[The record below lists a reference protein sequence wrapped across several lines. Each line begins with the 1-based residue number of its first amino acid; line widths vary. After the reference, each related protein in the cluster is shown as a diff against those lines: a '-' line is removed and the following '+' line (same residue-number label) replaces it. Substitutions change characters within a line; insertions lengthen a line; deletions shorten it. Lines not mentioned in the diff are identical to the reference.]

1 MAGGKAKRC
10 DHCGGQV
17 GGSSKSPT
25 ESPQEGSSAPGCTPQ
40 GDGSPRLRGSSYAT
54 AEESIA
60 ARQTAGRSDPD
71 THRVGRGGRAG
82 HREPRRCDLT
92 QPPEGTGCAADCS
105 VDAPQTRCDERE
117 PGAVG
122 SVQQALCGTP
132 RTGGPQK
139 QKVGLA
145 GVERVITEWAQV
157 FFWDEEH
164 NGIGNTLNATR
175 MGHCVLCEF
184 HLS

>member
-1 MAGGKAKRC
+1 MEARVYAGARARRPRRASRPGRRRVEATRT
-10 DHCGGQV
+10 
-17 GGSSKSPT
+17 PT
-25 ESPQEGSSAPGCTPQ
+25 EGGGVAEQGTENPGAAILLSRQ
-40 GDGSPRLRGSSYAT
+40 KERGAQRT
-54 AEESIA
+54 AVW
-60 ARQTAGRSDPD
+60 T
-71 THRVGRGGRAG
+71 
-82 HREPRRCDLT
+82 
-92 QPPEGTGCAADCS
+92 
-105 VDAPQTRCDERE
+105 PQTRDERE

-139 QKVGLA
+139 RKVGLA

>member
-1 MAGGKAKRC
+1 MAEQG
-10 DHCGGQV
+10 
-17 GGSSKSPT
+17 T
-25 ESPQEGSSAPGCTPQ
+25 ENPGAAILLSRQKERGAQRTAVWT
-40 GDGSPRLRGSSYAT
+40 RLRHVVMS
-54 AEESIA
+54 ES
-60 ARQTAGRSDPD
+60 QVRS
-71 THRVGRGGRAG
+71 
-82 HREPRRCDLT
+82 
-92 QPPEGTGCAADCS
+92 
-105 VDAPQTRCDERE
+105 
-117 PGAVG
+117 
-122 SVQQALCGTP
+122 ALCGTP

-139 QKVGLA
+139 RKVGLA

>member
-25 ESPQEGSSAPGCTPQ
+25 ESPQDGSSAPGCTPQ

-71 THRVGRGGRAG
+71 THRGGRGGRAG

-122 SVQQALCGTP
+122 SVRHTQNWRSTEAES
-132 RTGGPQK
+132 RARR
-139 QKVGLA
+139 GL
-145 GVERVITEWAQV
+145 ERVITEWAQV